1 MQQTTI
7 HVLIVDDDKSDQDML
22 IDILDD
28 CASKLDISTLDD
40 GDVVMDYLYKKGV
53 YEHAVLPDLI
63 LLDLNMPLKDGRE
76 VLREIKTDPN
86 TCHIPVVI
94 LSTSINKIDI
104 CDSYAHGAN
113 AYVRKEVGLQNFMA
127 SIQHIEQFWMRT
139 SILPS
144 CCNQHS
150 ELA

>member
-1 MQQTTI
+1 MEEKAI
-7 HVLIVDDDKSDQDML
+7 VLIVDDVASNVQALAGVLKDDYNIKVALNGARALEL
-22 IDILDD
+22 I
-28 CASKLDISTLDD
+28 KQ
-40 GDVVMDYLYKKGV
+40 KP
-53 YEHAVLPDLI
+53 HPDLI